1 MILRSCRAVWEH
13 SGACS
18 ACHSEWRA
26 AGLRASL
33 WRSRPAAEQRS
44 PTRASGASNPE
55 PGGLVDLKD
64 LEGPRSCRRAT
75 CGAPPTASR
84 HAARRAQRRPAS
96 RGRRAAAGSAAAP
109 WAQQFAAPEMLPQ
122 GGASS
127 PPRSTAA
134 PETRR
139 GAACGGDDDSSSGAG
154 SWEERPG
161 LLQARADGARRGA
174 LSGGGVRHMLMQI
187 SPLGDLVRQV
197 IWGLCRAASRGAP
210 GRRTSGAKSKY
221 SEIPPAFV

>member
-1 MILRSCRAVWEH
+1 MNATRSAVLSVCCLCAKALFAVYAVSSPGTNDRA
-13 SGACS
+13 
-18 ACHSEWRA
+18 
-26 AGLRASL
+26 L
-33 WRSRPAAEQRS
+33 
-44 PTRASGASNPE
+44 
-55 PGGLVDLKD
+55 
-64 LEGPRSCRRAT
+64 
-75 CGAPPTASR
+75 
-84 HAARRAQRRPAS
+84 
-96 RGRRAAAGSAAAP
+96 

-139 GAACGGDDDSSSGAG
+139 GAASGGDDDSSSGAG

>member
-1 MILRSCRAVWEH
+1 MC
-13 SGACS
+13 
-18 ACHSEWRA
+18 
-26 AGLRASL
+26 
-33 WRSRPAAEQRS
+33 
-44 PTRASGASNPE
+44 
-55 PGGLVDLKD
+55 PGHKD
-64 LEGPRSCRRAT
+64 VPR
-75 CGAPPTASR
+75 
-84 HAARRAQRRPAS
+84 ARRAPCNRRLPLAS
-96 RGRRAAAGSAAAP
+96 APAP

>member
-1 MILRSCRAVWEH
+1 MLR
-13 SGACS
+13 
-18 ACHSEWRA
+18 
-26 AGLRASL
+26 
-33 WRSRPAAEQRS
+33 
-44 PTRASGASNPE
+44 
-55 PGGLVDLKD
+55 
-64 LEGPRSCRRAT
+64 
-75 CGAPPTASR
+75 TADGQQD
-84 HAARRAQRRPAS
+84 AARRAQRRPAPGGAPQPDRLRRPGRSSS
-96 RGRRAAAGSAAAP
+96 RRLRCCRV
-109 WAQQFAAPEMLPQ
+109 PQ

-221 SEIPPAFV
+221 SDMPSALV

>member
-1 MILRSCRAVWEH
+1 MQDS
-13 SGACS
+13 
-18 ACHSEWRA
+18 
-26 AGLRASL
+26 
-33 WRSRPAAEQRS
+33 
-44 PTRASGASNPE
+44 
-55 PGGLVDLKD
+55 
-64 LEGPRSCRRAT
+64 
-75 CGAPPTASR
+75 
-84 HAARRAQRRPAS
+84 
-96 RGRRAAAGSAAAP
+96 
-109 WAQQFAAPEMLPQ
+109 WAQQFTAPEMLPQ

-187 SPLGDLVRQV
+187 SPLSDLVRQV
-197 IWGLCRAASRGAP
+197 IWGLLGGQPARTGTP
-210 GRRTSGAKSKY
+210 DQRREKQVLRD
-221 SEIPPAFV
+221 PAGIRVG

>member
-1 MILRSCRAVWEH
+1 MEITYYYMQLLPP
-13 SGACS
+13 G
-18 ACHSEWRA
+18 
-26 AGLRASL
+26 
-33 WRSRPAAEQRS
+33 EQ
-44 PTRASGASNPE
+44 
-55 PGGLVDLKD
+55 
-64 LEGPRSCRRAT
+64 
-75 CGAPPTASR
+75 GAPPTASR
-84 HAARRAQRRPAS
+84 RGQACAAPPSESRAARR
-96 RGRRAAAGSAAAP
+96 GRIGCGALGTAVT
-109 WAQQFAAPEMLPQ
+109 APEMLPQ

-187 SPLGDLVRQV
+187 SPLGDL
-197 IWGLCRAASRGAP
+197 
-210 GRRTSGAKSKY
+210 
-221 SEIPPAFV
+221 

>member
-1 MILRSCRAVWEH
+1 MRS
-13 SGACS
+13 
-18 ACHSEWRA
+18 A
-26 AGLRASL
+26 AQH
-33 WRSRPAAEQRS
+33 P
-44 PTRASGASNPE
+44 
-55 PGGLVDLKD
+55 
-64 LEGPRSCRRAT
+64 
-75 CGAPPTASR
+75 
-84 HAARRAQRRPAS
+84 
-96 RGRRAAAGSAAAP
+96 GRRAAAGSAAAP

-187 SPLGDLVRQV
+187 SPLSDLVRQV

-221 SEIPPAFV
+221 SEMPSALV

>member
-1 MILRSCRAVWEH
+1 ML
-13 SGACS
+13 
-18 ACHSEWRA
+18 
-26 AGLRASL
+26 L
-33 WRSRPAAEQRS
+33 
-44 PTRASGASNPE
+44 
-55 PGGLVDLKD
+55 
-64 LEGPRSCRRAT
+64 
-75 CGAPPTASR
+75 
-84 HAARRAQRRPAS
+84 ARLALTIE
-96 RGRRAAAGSAAAP
+96 P

-187 SPLGDLVRQV
+187 SPLGDLVWQV

-221 SEIPPAFV
+221 SEMPSALV

>member
-1 MILRSCRAVWEH
+1 MQDS
-13 SGACS
+13 
-18 ACHSEWRA
+18 
-26 AGLRASL
+26 
-33 WRSRPAAEQRS
+33 
-44 PTRASGASNPE
+44 
-55 PGGLVDLKD
+55 
-64 LEGPRSCRRAT
+64 
-75 CGAPPTASR
+75 
-84 HAARRAQRRPAS
+84 
-96 RGRRAAAGSAAAP
+96 

-187 SPLGDLVRQV
+187 SPLSDLVWQV
-197 IWGLCRAASRGAP
+197 IWGLCRAASRV
-210 GRRTSGAKSKY
+210 RTGTPDQRCEKQVLRD
-221 SEIPPAFV
+221 PAGIRVG

>member
-1 MILRSCRAVWEH
+1 MVDFEPESASLSNSVTRPLPLTRARWRS
-13 SGACS
+13 
-18 ACHSEWRA
+18 
-26 AGLRASL
+26 AGLGRI
-33 WRSRPAAEQRS
+33 RPR
-44 PTRASGASNPE
+44 PTRARRARNPE

-75 CGAPPTASR
+75 CGAPHRRPADTRPGVPSESR
-84 HAARRAQRRPAS
+84 AARRLRRPGRSSS
-96 RGRRAAAGSAAAP
+96 RRLRCCRV
-109 WAQQFAAPEMLPQ
+109 PQ

-187 SPLGDLVRQV
+187 LPLGDLVRQV

>member
-1 MILRSCRAVWEH
+1 MLR
-13 SGACS
+13 
-18 ACHSEWRA
+18 
-26 AGLRASL
+26 
-33 WRSRPAAEQRS
+33 
-44 PTRASGASNPE
+44 
-55 PGGLVDLKD
+55 
-64 LEGPRSCRRAT
+64 
-75 CGAPPTASR
+75 TAD
-84 HAARRAQRRPAS
+84 
-96 RGRRAAAGSAAAP
+96 G
-109 WAQQFAAPEMLPQ
+109 QQA